1 MQLVVSTLRDVRN
14 IIPYTQF
21 AEKILYTRVRD
32 KRISSNS
39 PKEAYSPMTYPKL
52 VYENQIPSWDCAK
65 YSLKIKSQVGIV
77 QNTR

>member
-1 MQLVVSTLRDVRN
+1 MQLVVSALRDVRN

-39 PKEAYSPMTYPKL
+39 PKEAYSPIALSRTRVLYKVSDLERML
-52 VYENQIPSWDCAK
+52 K
-65 YSLKIKSQVGIV
+65 YSYRENDKMRLEY
-77 QNTR
+77 

>member
-1 MQLVVSTLRDVRN
+1 MQLVVSALRDVRN

-39 PKEAYSPMTYPKL
+39 LFGAYSPIALSRTRVLYKVSDLERML
-52 VYENQIPSWDCAK
+52 K
-65 YSLKIKSQVGIV
+65 YSCRGK
-77 QNTR
+77 R